1 MAKKATK
8 KPRGTPRKRR
18 GVGIKPTSL
27 TSGDLLLTELYENL
41 GALKR
46 SIEAEGGAVL
56 AAYRE
61 PLGGNPLLFAA
72 LPAAKIEPTPYQRD
86 ISDAHVRK
94 LTLALDKTRR
104 YLDPIIVVR
113 EPKEGKASY
122 WTPNG
127 FHRLTAMQELGAKT
141 ILALVVPEPEV
152 AYQILALNIEKPH
165 NLRERALSVARM
177 YGEILVDAEKKSEKD
192 FALEFEEPC
201 LLTLGFAYQEKGRLS
216 GGAYQ
221 SILRKLDNWLPGKL
235 AASQEER
242 RERTRMLLDFDDA
255 VTNAVAA
262 LKAKGFTSPYLRTFV
277 VARVNPLRFMKTVP
291 PFQELIPALTKRVR
305 GMKVD
310 KINEK
315 DISRTGG
322 PAETDTGE

>member
-1 MAKKATK
+1 LLHTEPPAELAELAEN
-8 KPRGTPRKRR
+8 
-18 GVGIKPTSL
+18 IK
-27 TSGDLLLTELYENL
+27 D
-41 GALKR
+41 
-46 SIEAEGGAVL
+46 EGGAVL

-61 PLGGNPLLFAA
+61 PLGGHSLLFAA
-72 LPAAKIEPTPYQRD
+72 LPASKIEPTPYQRD

-127 FHRLTAMQELGAKT
+127 FHRLTAMQELGAKS
-141 ILALVVPEPEV
+141 ILALVVPEPQV

-177 YGEILVDAEKKSEKD
+177 YGEILNEAAGKSEKD
-192 FALEFEEPC
+192 FALEFEEPS

-221 SILRKLDNWLPGKL
+221 SILRKVDGWFPGKL
-235 AASQEER
+235 ESSQEKR

-291 PFQELIPALTKRVR
+291 PFDELIPSLTKRVR
-305 GMKVD
+305 GMKVE

-322 PAETDTGE
+322 GPAETE

>member
-1 MAKKATK
+1 MAKKIPK

-18 GVGIKPTSL
+18 GVNVKPTSL
-27 TSGDLLLTELYENL
+27 LPKDLVLAEPNAELAEL
-41 GALKR
+41 AEK
-46 SIEAEGGAVL
+46 IKEEGGAVL
-56 AAYRE
+56 AVYRE
-61 PLGGNPLLFAA
+61 PLGGHSLLFAA
-72 LPAAKIEPTPYQRD
+72 LPTAKIEPTPYQRD

-141 ILALVVPEPEV
+141 ILSLVVPEPQV

-177 YGEILVDAEKKSEKD
+177 YSEILAESPEKSEKD
-192 FALEFEEPC
+192 FSLEFEEPS

-221 SILRKLDNWLPGKL
+221 SILRKIDGWLPGKL
-235 AASQEER
+235 GASREKR
-242 RERTRMLLDFDDA
+242 RERTLMLLDFDDA

-262 LKAKGFTSPYLRTFV
+262 LKAKGFTSPYLRNFV

-291 PFQELIPALTKRVR
+291 PFDELIPSLTKRVR

-310 KINEK
+310 KIEEK

-322 PAETDTGE
+322 PAEAEV

>member
-1 MAKKATK
+1 MPKKSPK

-18 GVGIKPTSL
+18 GVSVKPTSL
-27 TSGDLLLTELYENL
+27 LPKDLILSQPEAALAELAE
-41 GALKR
+41 K
-46 SIEAEGGAVL
+46 IKEEGGAVL
-56 AAYRE
+56 SVYRE
-61 PLGGNPLLFAA
+61 PLGGHSLLFAA
-72 LPAAKIEPTPYQRD
+72 LPTSKIEPTPYQRD

-141 ILALVVPEPEV
+141 ILSLVVPEPQV

-177 YGEILVDAEKKSEKD
+177 YGEILAESAGKSEKD
-192 FALEFEEPC
+192 FALEFEEPS

-221 SILRKLDNWLPGKL
+221 SILRKVDGWLPGKL
-235 AASQEER
+235 EASQEKR
-242 RERTRMLLDFDDA
+242 RERTRLLLDFDDA

-291 PFQELIPALTKRVR
+291 PFDELIPSLTKRVR
-305 GMKVD
+305 GMKVE

-322 PAETDTGE
+322 PAEGE